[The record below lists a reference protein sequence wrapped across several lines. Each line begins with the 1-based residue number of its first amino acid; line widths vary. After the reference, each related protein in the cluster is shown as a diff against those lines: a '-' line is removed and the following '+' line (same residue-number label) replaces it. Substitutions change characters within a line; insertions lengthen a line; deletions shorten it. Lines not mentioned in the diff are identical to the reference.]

1 MMAEIEEEKAT
12 LTFRNASMAKHFAS
26 YWAYKTL
33 MGNDQSEVKSD
44 GTREV
49 TVYHVT
55 PERKILI
62 ENYIKQI
69 NSV

>member
-1 MMAEIEEEKAT
+1 MMKAT
-12 LTFRNASMAKHFAS
+12 LTFKNASMAKHFAS
-26 YWAYKTL
+26 YWAYKTS
-33 MGNDQSEVKSD
+33 MGNDQSEVKSN

>member
-1 MMAEIEEEKAT
+1 MKAT

-33 MGNDQSEVKSD
+33 TGNDQSEVKSD

>member
-1 MMAEIEEEKAT
+1 
-12 LTFRNASMAKHFAS
+12 MAKHFAS
-26 YWAYKTL
+26 YWAYKTS

>member
-1 MMAEIEEEKAT
+1 MKAT
-12 LTFRNASMAKHFAS
+12 LTFKNASTAKHFAS
-26 YWAYKTL
+26 YWAYKTS
-33 MGNDQSEVKSD
+33 MGNDQSKVKSD